1 MRVKRHCSTL
11 FALAAGLVIALASG
25 TLPAAAASGARAGL
39 YPAPGVYY
47 PNPSVVLPT
56 GSPAVVDTVMATSES
71 LHGFEIIIKVT
82 DLSANPVSLVC
93 SLPGGKTKTA
103 RYTHLLYS
111 GINEPAFDSTCNAQP
126 GFHAALESGQSLNTF
141 VAFYNPPPP
150 LGAHVRI
157 KSVYDVNGRQ
167 VTFTSRP
174 FDPYGDAAGL
184 KVIAVPPPS
193 AEQVA
198 SALETGYELTKNI
211 LDMAGLI
218 PIEILDIHLLGPWE
232 ICGTNLA
239 CLENQLPT
247 PYWPELST
255 T

>member
-1 MRVKRHCSTL
+1 MKVKPYRSAL
-11 FALAAGLVIALASG
+11 FAVVVALASG
-25 TLPAAAASGARAGL
+25 MLPAAAASGAQAAL
-39 YPAPGVYY
+39 YPAPGAYY
-47 PNPSVVLPT
+47 PNPSVVLPA
-56 GSPAVVDTVMATSES
+56 GSSAVLDTVMATSES
-71 LHGFEIIIKVT
+71 LHGFEIMIKVT
-82 DLSANPVSLVC
+82 DVSANPVSLGC
-93 SLPGGKTKTA
+93 SLPGGKAKTA
-103 RYTHLLYS
+103 RYTHLLYG

-157 KSVYDVNGRQ
+157 RSVYDVNGRQ
-167 VTFTSRP
+167 VTFTSSP
-174 FDPYGDAAGL
+174 FDPYGGAAGL
-184 KVIAVPPPS
+184 KIIEVPPPS

-198 SALETGYELTKNI
+198 SALETGYELAKNI

-239 CLENQLPT
+239 CLENQLPS
-247 PYWPELST
+247 PYWPELRT